1 MFQVLS
7 FIFLAFAVS
16 IIWGILDFDGGKNEL
31 LQTFRIGIYIFIGL
45 VGMAAGLGIIITFL
59 S

>member
-1 MFQVLS
+1 MIQAIS

-16 IIWGILDFDGGKNEL
+16 VIWGILDFDGERREL
-31 LQTFRIGIYIFIGL
+31 LPSVKIVVYVFFGL
-45 VGMAAGLGIIITFL
+45 ISMAAGLGIVITFL

>member
-1 MFQVLS
+1 MIQALS

-16 IIWGILDFDGGKNEL
+16 VIWTILDFDGGRKEL
-31 LQTFRIGIYIFIGL
+31 LSSIRIGVYVFFGL
-45 VGMAAGLGIIITFL
+45 ISMAAGLGIVVTFL